1 MGKNNSVSDWNIMID
16 RDLCIGAASC
26 VAVAP
31 QAFDL
36 DTEAKAILLKTAPN
50 ETKETVLDAARV
62 CPVAA
67 IIITDKKTGKRIYP
81 K

>member
-1 MGKNNSVSDWNIMID
+1 MAQIGMVTVTID

-31 QAFDL
+31 QAFQL
-36 DTEAKAILLKTAPN
+36 DSEAKAIILPTAS
-50 ETKETVLDAARV
+50 EESEQSLFDAARA

-67 IIITDKKTGKRIYP
+67 IIIKDKTGKQVLP
-81 K
+81 